1 MSTHSTPPENTLRS
15 LLVTL
20 LIVLQASL
28 FIPPAVADGG
38 AVQTFSGGLA
48 EVVLS
53 LQGNNSAS
61 SVVSLPRNATFATAS
76 FEISTDHQ
84 DNSPGNVWLDIDED
98 GNWEWAWN
106 GTGHGAMS
114 KQAVFTDGA
123 SNSSIQIS
131 SNSSQGQGFILPPSA
146 SISSTSLNVSFS
158 PEIGGGLW
166 QFGTITDIETAS
178 VDGDV
183 LSEVIVL
190 NESASGA
197 MVGVFEWNS
206 STQAMTSNWV
216 TTCNNATDIRVGDI
230 DNDGD
235 DDIGVF
241 DSSEM
246 QMCVHFANPLGLAAV
261 SNYSLP
267 SGSIDAHLADLNG
280 DGSAELVSASSGGDL
295 NLRVWDSGIGAF
307 GENQTQM
314 VEANESVGMPA
325 QLNDLITGEFHGS
338 GNDSSVVVFDTM
350 GHATLWN
357 WSGSA
362 WIGPMNS
369 FDGIKGG
376 TQVHDFDSNGYAD
389 IIGMADGMVTLALF
403 NGTGWNATMV
413 TTTAVD
419 FSHIGDYD
427 GNGQLEILTPNAGTP
442 DGSDSTFTGS
452 ILLRHLNG
460 TNIAATST
468 FVLQPWTSPKQILLT
483 DMNGDGT
490 DEHIVVAGESQAGI
504 LVSAWHSLSIDA
516 NNDSVAEVTVRGYS
530 GDGQRGLEPLFWLD
544 MENTIKQAISPLLMT
559 LGSGEDDYG
568 NNLAI
573 ISPAISANGVGQA
586 FLQDLEVLYDVTLI
600 IDTNPHISENM
611 TNIFNQKMQLGNG
624 TFNLELPFNS
634 TAAGPIKLENMLA
647 IWNSGAP
654 NIVVP
659 IKPKIILETVN
670 STGVFFHWQ
679 NISFWGED
687 LLDFQVFKTSSGGEF
702 DFTSPIS
709 TGIMN
714 QSVDLDV
721 VVGQSY
727 DYAVRSI
734 HQFGVT
740 SNLSDRLAV
749 TIPFPA
755 PPDTVSGV
763 SVIDVAN
770 DDGGYLEVSWSENSD
785 EFDHYAV
792 YVGSWGSQ
800 GVGSGGFSTLSAGV
814 NVSAGNHSAVVG
826 MTSAAFDG
834 MGVML
839 TPSQALEHHTEYR
852 VAVIAVNEYGN
863 QTYTAGLVGPAVPR
877 NDTVMPAEI
886 SLSVAITDAGS
897 GESKAMLM
905 RQSAFFNGTLL
916 TLNATLL
923 LDGLPAEGQ
932 PIAIQ
937 MTDGN
942 IWFNYSGMTDSSGVM
957 SQFTGEPWGTVVG
970 SNAVGGEIIITAT
983 YAGNVGSVSVQ
994 PIASTTTQVN
1004 SIAGIE
1010 ASLSLLDDDV
1020 EVSSDGTAIM
1030 QLILQTTDSNNQ
1042 PILTS
1047 TSLLW
1052 SVGNSSEIPTS
1063 TGQVNI
1069 DSSGQGAAAVLL
1081 TDGGW
1086 FNASFNPPTWLIVNP
1101 SMETPLGE
1109 PWATATLRPYPYTEM
1124 NGNQSND
1131 TQNQTTELTAP
1142 ELNCDSWSIS
1152 NLYDGNQSK
1161 TECTLTNSNN
1171 VEVTID
1177 WSTDLW
1183 SAPSQLATYPS
1194 KVSLSIPAGGMIT
1207 FNLVSDT
1214 TTNLTLASGQSTFLI
1229 EGTAQSTGLPDLLLE
1244 YTITYA
1250 IVDDIGNANGGSAG
1264 NGNDNVSDDKS
1275 GGEESQTLIYILAGA
1290 GGIIGLLAIVIV
1302 IVKISRDEE
1311 EDWDEDDLEF
1321 DDPDAG
1327 YGRASRPE
1335 ELPIGYALDD
1345 IKQESSAKRPSVIV
1359 EDISEEEAEKADPF
1373 NISRERPDSDYNYDD
1388 GEGYDEHSEGGELDE
1403 TQESDDQS
1411 EQGDEG
1417 ISLDEEGTEWWE
1429 DEEGVWWYRT
1439 SEMEDWAEYEE

>member
-28 FIPPAVADGG
+28 FVPPAVADGG
-38 AVQTFSGGLA
+38 VVQTFSGGLA

-61 SVVSLPRNATFATAS
+61 SVVSLPRNVTFAAAS

-98 GNWEWAWN
+98 GYWEWAWN

-114 KQAVFTDGA
+114 KQTVFTDGA
-123 SNSSIQIS
+123 SNSSIPIS

-158 PEIGGGLW
+158 PVVGGGLW
-166 QFGTITDIETAS
+166 QFGTISDIETAS
-178 VDGDV
+178 VDGDG
-183 LSEVIVL
+183 LPEVIVL
-190 NESASGA
+190 NKSVSGA
-197 MVGVFEWNS
+197 MIGVFEWNS
-206 STQAMTSNWV
+206 SAQAMTSNWV
-216 TTCNNATDIRVGDI
+216 TTCDNGSDIRVGDI

-246 QMCVHFANPLGLAAV
+246 QMCIHFANALGLSAV
-261 SNYSLP
+261 SNFSLP
-267 SGSIDAHLADLNG
+267 LGSLNAHLADLDG
-280 DGSAELVSASSGGDL
+280 DGSAELISASSVGDL
-295 NLRVWDSGIGAF
+295 NLRVWDSGSGAF
-307 GENQTQM
+307 GENLTQM
-314 VEANESVGMPA
+314 IEDNGSVGMPA
-325 QLNDLITGEFHGS
+325 SLNDLITGEFHGS
-338 GNDSSVVVFDTM
+338 GNNSSVVVFDAM
-350 GHATLWN
+350 SHATMWN
-357 WSGSA
+357 WSGST
-362 WIGPMNS
+362 WVNTMNY

-376 TQVHDFDSNGYAD
+376 ALVHDFDSNGYAD
-389 IIGMADGMVTLALF
+389 IIGTADGMATLALF
-403 NGTGWNATMV
+403 NGTGWNATLV
-413 TTTAVD
+413 NTNTVD

-427 GNGQLEILTPNAGTP
+427 GNGQLEILTPDPGTP
-442 DGSDSTFTGS
+442 DGSDTTFTGS
-452 ILLRHLNG
+452 ISLRHLNG
-460 TNIAATST
+460 TTIATPST

-490 DEHIVVAGESQAGI
+490 DEHIVVAGESLEGI
-504 LVSAWHSLSIDA
+504 FVSAWHSLSIDVD
-516 NNDSVAEVTVRGYS
+516 NDSVAEATVRGYS
-530 GDGQRGLEPLFWLD
+530 GDGHRGLEPLYWLD
-544 MENTIKQAISPLLMT
+544 MENTIEQAISPLLIT
-559 LGSGEDDYG
+559 LGSGEDDFG
-568 NNLAI
+568 NDLAI

-586 FLQDLEVLYDVTLI
+586 YLQDLEVLYDVTLQ
-600 IDTNPHISENM
+600 IDKNPQISENM
-611 TNIFNQKMQLGNG
+611 TNVFNQKMQLGNG

-634 TAAGPIKLENMLA
+634 TDAGPIKLGNMLA
-647 IWNSGAP
+647 HWNPGAP
-654 NIVVP
+654 NIAIP
-659 IKPKIILETVN
+659 IKPKLVLEAVN
-670 STGVFFHWQ
+670 STVVIFHWQ
-679 NISFWGED
+679 NTSLWGDD

-702 DFTSPIS
+702 DFTSPILF
-709 TGIMN
+709 GIMN
-714 QSVDLDV
+714 QSIDSDV

-749 TIPFPA
+749 TIPFPS

-785 EFDHYAV
+785 ELDHYAV
-792 YVGSWGSQ
+792 YIGSWGAQ
-800 GVGSGGFSTLSAGV
+800 GVGAGGFRPLSAV
-814 NVSAGNHSAVVG
+814 ANVSAGNHSAVVS

-839 TPSQALEHHTEYR
+839 TPSQALEHHTEYWA
-852 VAVIAVNEYGN
+852 AVIAVNEYGN
-863 QTYTAGLVGPAVPR
+863 QTYTAGLFGPAVPR

-886 SLSVAITDAGS
+886 SLSVTIIDAGS
-897 GESKAMLM
+897 GEAEAMLM

-916 TLNATLL
+916 TLDATLL

-932 PIAIQ
+932 PIVIQ

-942 IWFNYSGMTDSSGVM
+942 IWFNYSGMTDSFGVM
-957 SQFTGEPWGTVVG
+957 SQFTSEPWGTVVG
-970 SNAVGGEIIITAT
+970 SNAVIGEISITAT
-983 YAGNVGSVSVQ
+983 YAGNIGSVSVQ

-1004 SIAGIE
+1004 STAGLE
-1010 ASLSLLDDDV
+1010 ASLSLLDDDI

-1030 QLILQTTDSNNQ
+1030 QLILQTADSNDQ
-1042 PILTS
+1042 PILTA
-1047 TSLLW
+1047 TNLLW
-1052 SVGNSSEIPTS
+1052 SVGNGSDIPTS
-1063 TGQVNI
+1063 TGQVST
-1069 DSSGQGAAAVLL
+1069 DSSGLGVAAVLL
-1081 TDGGW
+1081 AEGGW
-1086 FNASFNPPTWLIVNP
+1086 FNASFNPPAWLIVNP

-1109 PWATATLRPYPYTEM
+1109 PWANATLRPYPYTDL
-1124 NGNQSND
+1124 NDNQSND
-1131 TQNQTTELTAP
+1131 TQNQTTALTAP

-1183 SAPSQLATYPS
+1183 TAPSQLETYPS
-1194 KVSLSIPAGGMIT
+1194 KVSLSIPAGGDVT
-1207 FNLVSDT
+1207 FNMVSDT
-1214 TTNLTLASGQSTFLI
+1214 TANLSLASGQATFLI
-1229 EGTAQSTGLPDLLLE
+1229 EGTAQSTGMSDLLLE
-1244 YTITYA
+1244 YTITYT
-1250 IVDDIGNANGGSAG
+1250 IVDDISNANGGSEG
-1264 NGNDNVSDDKS
+1264 NGNVSDDKS
-1275 GGEESQTLIYILAGA
+1275 SGEESQMLKYILAGG
-1290 GGIIGLLAIVIV
+1290 GGIITLLAIVIV

-1335 ELPIGYALDD
+1335 ELPIGYALDEL
-1345 IKQESSAKRPSVIV
+1345 KQERSAKRPPVIV
-1359 EDISEEEAEKADPF
+1359 EDISEEEAERDDPF
-1373 NISRERPDSDYNYDD
+1373 NISRERPDSDYDYDE
-1388 GEGYDEHSEGGELDE
+1388 GEGYDEYSEGGENDE
-1403 TQESDDQS
+1403 TQESYDQS
-1411 EQGDEG
+1411 KQEDDG

>member
-38 AVQTFSGGLA
+38 VVQTFSGGFA
-48 EVVLS
+48 EVTLS
-53 LQGNNSAS
+53 LQGNNSVS
-61 SVVSLPRNATFATAS
+61 SIVSLPRNATFATAS
-76 FEISTDHQ
+76 FEISTDHE

-98 GNWEWAWN
+98 GFWEWAWN
-106 GTGHGAMS
+106 GTGHGVMS

-158 PEIGGGLW
+158 PEVGGGLW

-178 VDGDV
+178 VDGDA
-183 LSEVIVL
+183 LPEVIVL

-206 STQAMTSNWV
+206 STQTMTSNWV
-216 TTCNNATDIRVGDI
+216 TTCDNATDIRVGDI

-246 QMCVHFANPLGLAAV
+246 QMCVHFANALGLSAV

-267 SGSIDAHLADLNG
+267 SGSIDAHLADLDG
-280 DGSAELVSASSGGDL
+280 DGSAELISASSGGDL
-295 NLRVWDSGIGAF
+295 NLRVWDSGSGAF

-314 VEANESVGMPA
+314 VEANESAGMPA
-325 QLNDLITGEFHGS
+325 QLNGLITGEFHGV
-338 GNDSSVVVFDTM
+338 GNDSSVVVFDSM

-362 WIGPMNS
+362 WIGPMNF

-376 TQVHDFDSNGYAD
+376 TLVHDFDSNGYAD
-389 IIGMADGMVTLALF
+389 IIGTADGMVTLALF
-403 NGTGWNATMV
+403 NGTGWNATLV

-427 GNGQLEILTPNAGTP
+427 GNGQLEILTANAGTP
-442 DGSDSTFTGS
+442 DGSDTTFTGS
-452 ILLRHLNG
+452 IFLRHLNG
-460 TNIAATST
+460 TTIAATST
-468 FVLQPWTSPKQILLT
+468 FVLQPWTSPKQILLA
-483 DMNGDGT
+483 DVNGDGT

-504 LVSAWHSLSIDA
+504 FVSAWHSLSIDA
-516 NNDSVAEVTVRGYS
+516 NNDSVAEATVRGYS
-530 GDGQRGLEPLFWLD
+530 GDGQRGLEPLYWLD
-544 MENTIKQAISPLLMT
+544 MENTIEQAISPLLMT

-568 NNLAI
+568 NDLAI

-586 FLQDLEVLYDVTLI
+586 LLQDLEVLYDVTLTV
-600 IDTNPHISENM
+600 DANPHISANL
-611 TNIFNQKMQLGNG
+611 TNVFNQKIQLGNG

-634 TAAGPIKLENMLA
+634 TAAGPIKLGNMLA
-647 IWNSGAP
+647 IWNPGAP
-654 NIVVP
+654 NIAVP
-659 IKPKIILETVN
+659 IKPKIVLETVN

-687 LLDFQVFKTSSGGEF
+687 LLNFQVFKTSSGGEF

-709 TGIMN
+709 SSIMN
-714 QSVDLDV
+714 QSFDLDV

-740 SNLSDRLAV
+740 SNLSDRLVV

-755 PPDTVSGV
+755 PPDDVSGIVV
-763 SVIDVAN
+763 SDVGSDN
-770 DDGGYLEVSWSENSD
+770 GGQINVGWSENTD
-785 EFDHYAV
+785 TFDHYSI
-792 YVGSWGSQ
+792 YVHDLGA
-800 GVGSGGFSTLSAGV
+800 SGPVSFANLNAAL
-814 NVSAGNHSAVVG
+814 NISAGNSNAILS
-826 MTSAAFDG
+826 MTSAVLDG
-834 MGVML
+834 LGQVITASAPL
-839 TPSQALEHHTEYR
+839 DHNSEYW
-852 VAVIAVNEYGN
+852 VAVIAADQYGN
-863 QTYTAGLVGPAVPR
+863 QTFTATSVGPVIAR
-877 NDTVMPAEI
+877 NDTVVPAEI
-886 SLSVAITDAGS
+886 TLGVDIVDAGS
-897 GESKAMLM
+897 GEAEEMLI

-942 IWFNYSGMTDSSGVM
+942 IWFNYSGMTNSSGVM

-970 SNAVGGEIIITAT
+970 SNAVGGEITITAT
-983 YAGNVGSVSVQ
+983 YVGNAGSTAVQ
-994 PIASTTTQVN
+994 PISSAVQQVN
-1004 SIAGIE
+1004 TTAGIE

-1020 EVSSDGTAIM
+1020 EVSSDGTAVM
-1030 QLILQTTDSNNQ
+1030 QLILQTADSGDQ
-1042 PILTS
+1042 AILTA
-1047 TSLLW
+1047 TNLLW
-1052 SVGNSSEIPTS
+1052 AVGNGSDVPTS
-1063 TGQVNI
+1063 TGQVSI

-1081 TDGGW
+1081 ADGGW
-1086 FNASFNPPTWLIVNP
+1086 FNATFTPPAWLIVNP
-1101 SMETPLGE
+1101 SLANPLGQ
-1109 PWATATLRPYPYTEM
+1109 PWANATLRPYPYTDM
-1124 NGNQSND
+1124 NGNGSNND
-1131 TQNQTTELTAP
+1131 TQNQSTELITP
-1142 ELNCDSWSIS
+1142 TLNCDSWSIS

-1161 TECTLTNSNN
+1161 TECTLTNPNDVAIS
-1171 VEVTID
+1171 VD

-1183 SAPSQLATYPS
+1183 TAPTKLRTNPS
-1194 KVSLSIPAGGMIT
+1194 KVSLSIPAGGNIT
-1207 FNLVSDT
+1207 FDLIAAPT
-1214 TTNLTLASGQSTFLI
+1214 ENLTLASGQASFQI
-1229 EGTAQSTGLPDLLLE
+1229 EGTAQSLGLPDLVLE
-1244 YTITYA
+1244 YTITYT
-1250 IVDDIGNANGGSAG
+1250 IVDDIGGVNGGNGG
-1264 NGNDNVSDDKS
+1264 NGNASSNTSDDKS
-1275 GGEESQTLIYILAGA
+1275 SGDESKMLMYALAGGGGILA
-1290 GGIIGLLAIVIV
+1290 LLAIVFIIV
-1302 IVKISRDEE
+1302 RLTREEE

-1327 YGRASRPE
+1327 YGRAGRPDD
-1335 ELPIGYALDD
+1335 LPIGYALDE
-1345 IKQESSAKRPSVIV
+1345 IKPKRSAKRPSVIV
-1359 EDISEEEAEKADPF
+1359 EDISEEEAGKADPF
-1373 NISRERPDSDYNYDD
+1373 NISRDTPESDYGFEEG
-1388 GEGYDEHSEGGELDE
+1388 GEYDEYSEGGDE
-1403 TQESDDQS
+1403 QESFDES
-1411 EQGDEG
+1411 EQGDDG
-1417 ISLDEEGTEWWE
+1417 ISTDDEGTEWWE

-1439 SEMEDWAEYEE
+1439 SEMEDWAEYVE